1 MELNISNVTLME
13 QLALGLKSALRREKL
28 KSIIVFLK
36 GDLGAG
42 KTTWVQSFIQSLG
55 IQDPITSPTYTLVES
70 YESSAFNIH
79 HFDLYR
85 LNDPNEL
92 ELIGIRDYFSDE
104 AFCLIEWPEK
114 GEGVLPTADLVINIL
129 IVDETSRKV
138 QIDANTNRGER
149 ILQHYEKS
157 PFG

>member
-28 KSIIVFLK
+28 KSIVVFLK

-42 KTTWVQSFIQSLG
+42 KTTLVQSFIQSLG

-92 ELIGIRDYFSDE
+92 ELIGIRDYFADE

-114 GEGVLPTADLVINIL
+114 GEGVLPKADLVINIL
-129 IVDETSRKV
+129 IVDEMNRKV

>member
-28 KSIIVFLK
+28 KSIVVFLK

-42 KTTWVQSFIQSLG
+42 KTTLVQSFIQSLG

-92 ELIGIRDYFSDE
+92 ELIGIRDYFADE

-114 GEGVLPTADLVINIL
+114 GEGVLPKADLIINIL
-129 IVDETSRKV
+129 IVDETNRKV